1 MGLRDSVSGLG
12 DQTVVQG
19 IKSVVCE
26 IKSVGLGDQ
35 VGVSRGSGQWVWGIN
50 QGSLGDPFSD
60 SDRAST
66 K

>member
-19 IKSVVCE
+19 IKSVVCG

-35 VGVSRGSGQWVWGIN
+35 VGVSRGSGQLVWGIN
-50 QGSLGDPFSD
+50 
-60 SDRAST
+60 
-66 K
+66 